1 MRTQIIN
8 DLMTNIFFNLIE
20 TEDRIAADERFEGLN
35 SNDLRVLSAIGT
47 NEPRCMK
54 DVAEYLRVKKQ
65 TVNNSTKALI
75 NKGLAYKKVSPENG
89 RYTWIILTDK
99 GVAAVNCYRTLIRD
113 AMKTMTDDMTEEQ
126 ADILIQGLS
135 KMNRYLNA
143 RSIEG
148 TQSIKRKK

>member
-20 TEDRIAADERFEGLN
+20 TEDRIAADERFEGLS
-35 SNDLRVLSAIGT
+35 SNDIRVLSAIGT
-47 NEPRCMK
+47 NEPKSMK
-54 DVAEYLRVKKQ
+54 EVADYLRVKKQ
-65 TVNNSTKALI
+65 TVNHSTKALI
-75 NKGLAYKKVSPENG
+75 NKGYAYKQTNPEDG

-99 GVAAVNCYRTLIRD
+99 GVIAVNSYRAMIRD
-113 AMKTMTDDMTEEQ
+113 AMKTMTDDMSEEQ
-126 ADILIQGLS
+126 TDILIQGLS

-148 TQSIKRKK
+148 TQNANRKK

>member
-20 TEDRIAADERFEGLN
+20 TEDRIAADERFEGLS
-35 SNDLRVLSAIGT
+35 SNDIRVLSAIGT
-47 NEPRCMK
+47 SEPKCMK

-65 TVNNSTKALI
+65 TVNHSTKALI
-75 NKGLAYKKVSPENG
+75 CKGFAYKKVNPEDG

-99 GVAAVNCYRTLIRD
+99 GVTAVNCYRAMIRD

-126 ADILIQGLS
+126 TDILIQGLS

-143 RSIEG
+143 RSIDG
-148 TQSIKRKK
+148 TLNAKRKK

>member
-1 MRTQIIN
+1 
-8 DLMTNIFFNLIE
+8 
-20 TEDRIAADERFEGLN
+20 
-35 SNDLRVLSAIGT
+35 
-47 NEPRCMK
+47 MK

-65 TVNNSTKALI
+65 TVNHSTKTLI